1 MVSKPWLGCVCMT
14 EDTPRL
20 ADRYATRRLAGGW
33 CVVELASG
41 RSVAEC
47 GPGPAGAAAA
57 EALAAEKNL
66 EPALVEAEADVE
78 LSPMEA
84 DGRELRMWRKRHRLT
99 QQGLADRLG
108 VRVLTVIRW
117 EAGLHPAPG
126 YLQLALERLDQ
137 VLYRERREVY
147 PRTGA
152 TA

>member
-1 MVSKPWLGCVCMT
+1 MT
-14 EDTPRL
+14 LEERTPETVAEPRFG
-20 ADRYATRRLAGGW
+20 TRRRDSGW

-57 EALAAEKNL
+57 EARAAEKNL
-66 EPALVEAEADVE
+66 EPPGEETEAVVE
-78 LSPMEA
+78 LSPTEA

-137 VLYRERREVY
+137 VLYRERRQVY
-147 PRTGA
+147 PKTGA